1 MEIAGKPVRNAKKP
15 IVLVITSDDVKKGAT
30 RDPASCAAALAC
42 KRQMNAAEARVHTGR
57 TYVRI
62 KDEWIRFNTPVS
74 LQKEIVAFD
83 RGGSFE
89 PGEYELRPLPVS
101 HIKRQGKRQGSAG
114 RLSVAEQSKKYRR
127 EKSAGLA
134 PKRRKVHI
142 TTGVRAH
149 GANK

>member
-15 IVLVITSDDVKKGAT
+15 VVLVITSDDVKKGAT

-42 KRQMNAAEARVHTGR
+42 KRQMNASEARVHTGR

-83 RGGSFE
+83 RGGVFRAWRIRIATASGFAYQA
-89 PGEYELRPLPVS
+89 PGKAAGVGRAPLKCRAIEKIQKGKVRWFGAQTSQSPHYNRRPRS
-101 HIKRQGKRQGSAG
+101 WG
-114 RLSVAEQSKKYRR
+114 E
-127 EKSAGLA
+127 
-134 PKRRKVHI
+134 
-142 TTGVRAH
+142 
-149 GANK
+149 

>member
-1 MEIAGKPVRNAKKP
+1 MRQ
-15 IVLVITSDDVKKGAT
+15 LGA
-30 RDPASCAAALAC
+30 S
-42 KRQMNAAEARVHTGR
+42 EARVHTGR
-57 TYVRI
+57 TYVKI
-62 KDEWIRFNTPVS
+62 NEEWMRYNTPVS

-89 PGEYELRPLPVS
+89 PGEYELRPLPVTQ
-101 HIKRQGKRQGSAG
+101 IKRLGQRQGSKTTAADSRQYRAG
-114 RLSVAEQSKKYRR
+114 RKLGY
-127 EKSAGLA
+127 A